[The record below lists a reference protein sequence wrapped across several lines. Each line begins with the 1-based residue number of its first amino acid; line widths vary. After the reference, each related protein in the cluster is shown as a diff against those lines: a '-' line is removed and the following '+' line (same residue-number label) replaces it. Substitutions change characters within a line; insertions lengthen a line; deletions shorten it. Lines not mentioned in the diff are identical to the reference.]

1 MEYLIYLKS
10 KSQQSDS
17 VKVISYEQLRSEI
30 ANLETIK
37 AQVPDPEHEQVEIDA
52 KLSAL
57 SSLMDNLAVSAQGY
71 VSQDQIQ
78 EVIGILQQ
86 DIATYAEFSVE
97 TNASQNNIIDFKA
110 ALSALQYILNLHESN
125 KPNKVSSSPQ
135 VMTYAALNTELD
147 FVASEKQ
154 RLSREMNKYQQGT
167 VEYTSLED
175 DIRE

>member
-10 KSQQSDS
+10 KSEQRDS

-30 ANLETIK
+30 ANLETMK

-71 VSQDQIQ
+71 VSLDQIQ

-97 TNASQNNIIDFKA
+97 TNASQENIIDFKA
-110 ALSALQYILNLHESN
+110 SLSALQYILNLHESN
-125 KPNKVSSSPQ
+125 KPTKVS
-135 VMTYAALNTELD
+135 
-147 FVASEKQ
+147 
-154 RLSREMNKYQQGT
+154 
-167 VEYTSLED
+167 
-175 DIRE
+175 